1 MISSSCFILLPDE
14 NTMIAIELSMR
25 KELWMENKK
34 PLRILQ
40 VIGAMNFGGAE
51 SMIMNIYRKIDR
63 STVQFDFLVH
73 TEADCSFDK
82 EIIDLGGNIYRI
94 RRFNGLNAKSYFDEC
109 MGFFDAHPEI
119 KIVHGHIGSCAS
131 LYLLAA
137 KKHDCF
143 TIAHSHSVGEYVSIK
158 DYIYSFFSF
167 PTRYISDYLLGCSTE
182 AGIARFGKKVVREKK
197 KYCNYPNAIDLDK
210 YQFNKTVRDKLRSEF
225 GIKPDERL
233 IGAIGR
239 IVDAKNPEFIF
250 DLFKQLVHIPNIKC
264 IWVGYGTLE
273 EVYQKKNRDAGLSD
287 QIIMTG
293 KRSDVPNI
301 LQALDCFIL
310 PSKYEGLPVSAIE
323 AQAAGLPCIL
333 SETITREAEVSNL
346 VSWLP
351 INTGTSVWVETI
363 VSETDKSI
371 NTRKSPSETIKEKG
385 YDINTSVKWLE
396 DFYVS
401 HV

>member
-1 MISSSCFILLPDE
+1 
-14 NTMIAIELSMR
+14 
-25 KELWMENKK
+25 MESTR
-34 PLRILQ
+34 PLHVLQ

-73 TEADCSFDK
+73 TEDNCSFDK
-82 EIIDLGGNIYRI
+82 EIVDLGGNIYRI

-109 MGFFDAHPEI
+109 MRFFDIHPEI

-131 LYLLAA
+131 LYLNAA
-137 KKHDCF
+137 KKHGCF
-143 TIAHSHSVGEYVSIK
+143 TIAHSHSVGEYRSIK

-182 AGIARFGKKVVREKK
+182 AGIARFGEKVVREKK

-210 YQFNKTVRDKLRSEF
+210 YQFNKTVRDQLRSEF

-250 DLFKQLVHIPNIKC
+250 ELFKQLVHIPNIKC

-346 VSWLP
+346 VSWLS
-351 INTGTSVWVETI
+351 INTGTSAWVETI